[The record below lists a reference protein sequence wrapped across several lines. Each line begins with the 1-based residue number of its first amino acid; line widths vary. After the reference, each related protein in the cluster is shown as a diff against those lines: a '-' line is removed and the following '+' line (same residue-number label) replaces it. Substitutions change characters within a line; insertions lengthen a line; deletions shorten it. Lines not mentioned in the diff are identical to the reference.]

1 MHAIAVDMT
10 VTERGSGEPKMAEQ
24 LERIGVIKT
33 NGHLAN
39 ISYVGGS
46 TFRIDFGNQA
56 PGTKAPT
63 VKQETIDKWVKAGKC
78 KLTSPDRYAQIVA
91 SIDPQTGE
99 TKTHHAD
106 GTPKTLIEQELTQ
119 LRTEGFVASDETGG
133 TSPQRPRPSRQPQ
146 GNARG
151 RRPDRGNR
159 PDGNATDQGDGRQ
172 GDRRAAGRANHDG
185 HADSSQGTRQ
195 SPSGYDRPE
204 DEGFDAFGGSRGN
217 MGGQVPHGMGD
228 TSRQRDMRDEGA
240 PRSKPAVAIGFVIY
254 FVIMGILCVILFF
267 GGHELTKGTMAG
279 GTQNGNGGIIGG
291 IMSSLTGG
299 FDSSLGLDDIF
310 GKNKAANT
318 SPSANTPQENGNAA
332 DANTGNAYIRTDFDP
347 EDAVQ
352 DMDMAPDDKKDVATG
367 FFTAIRQAFTDKDE
381 QSLISLVDLDAV
393 TKQIAQAYANLEKTR
408 LGLTDGETS
417 DLAASYQDMLKK
429 RELSHV
435 DDGDVY
441 ASIFGGRV
449 REVRMSSKDPTRM
462 YVVMEALGGDH
473 QRICFTL
480 ENISSDSTKEAWAL
494 TGVMDAEG
502 YARQVLSGD
511 TSGNVKK

>member
-1 MHAIAVDMT
+1 
-10 VTERGSGEPKMAEQ
+10 MAEQ
-24 LERIGVIKT
+24 LERIGVIKV
-33 NGHLAN
+33 NGHPAD

-46 TFRIDFGNQA
+46 TFRVDFGSQA
-56 PGTKAPT
+56 PGTKPPT
-63 VKQETIDKWVKAGKC
+63 IKQEVLDKWVKAGKC

-119 LRTEGFVASDETGG
+119 LKTEGFVAPDDMGGTRPQRQQQPNGQPQRDARKNRPDRGRGDTGG
-133 TSPQRPRPSRQPQ
+133 NPSDRGSDAQDGDDDQRGGRDAVRDAHRNGRGNRQPQ
-146 GNARG
+146 GY
-151 RRPDRGNR
+151 
-159 PDGNATDQGDGRQ
+159 DGQQDD
-172 GDRRAAGRANHDG
+172 
-185 HADSSQGTRQ
+185 
-195 SPSGYDRPE
+195 
-204 DEGFDAFGGSRGN
+204 GFDAFGGSSRGG
-217 MGGQVPHGMGD
+217 MDGQVPQGMND
-228 TSRQRDMRDEGA
+228 TRQPLDVRHENA
-240 PRSKPAVAIGFVIY
+240 PKSKPAVAAGFVVY
-254 FVIMGILCVILFF
+254 LVIMGVLCVVLFF
-267 GGHELTKGTMAG
+267 GGHELTKGAMAG
-279 GTQNGNGGIIGG
+279 DTPNGNGGIASG
-291 IMSSLTGG
+291 IMNGLTGG
-299 FDSSLGLDDIF
+299 FGNSFGLDDIF
-310 GKNKAANT
+310 GKNRNANENA
-318 SPSANTPQENGNAA
+318 SQSSSVGESNGNANEN
-332 DANTGNAYIRTDFDP
+332 DSENAYIRTDFDP

-352 DMDMAPDDKKDVATG
+352 EMDMAPDDKKDVATG

-381 QSLISLVDLDAV
+381 QSLTSLVDLDAV
-393 TKQIAQAYANLEKTR
+393 TKQIAQAYANLEKTG
-408 LGLTDGETS
+408 LNLTDGETN
-417 DLAASYQDMLKK
+417 DLASSYQDMLKK

-502 YARQVLSGD
+502 YARQVLEGD
-511 TSGNVKK
+511 TSGNIKK